1 MSKTE
6 SNEMKGGAII
16 RLKLALDKSLDTSA
30 TQSEVVDVLQ
40 AMNLLPM
47 TLDFLRS
54 TKVGKAVANVQ
65 KKYEPS
71 SEPHKLAA
79 LIVLKWKLIADKSKK
94 EEKAT
99 NVTTCTN
106 KVAKKTLS
114 GLPPNLNDKVHGNS
128 NPNEVAAKEEA
139 KKAVAT
145 MEAVVMVDQ
154 NDDLYNELSD
164 SRRKIM
170 DIFANRLSK
179 DCTEPTIAK
188 FLGYKIEKCVN
199 DMFEDKS
206 EYSTKARSLAFN
218 LKQNEQLRIDIVDGY
233 LPAETLVRL
242 TQEQLATKSK
252 KEANEKNEK
261 DAVMNR
267 RSDYFKI
274 ARDDLCRDNGINPD
288 QAGQFTCRK
297 CGGSKTSSY
306 QMQTRSADEPM
317 TVFICCLKCGNKW
330 RE

>member
-1 MSKTE
+1 MKVE
-6 SNEMKGGAII
+6 SDIT
-16 RLKLALDKSLDTSA
+16 RLKLSLDKVLDSSGTCSEALDILNA
-30 TQSEVVDVLQ
+30 LELV
-40 AMNLLPM
+40 PM
-47 TLDFLRS
+47 TLEFLRS

-65 KKYEPS
+65 KKFESS

-79 LIVLKWKLIADKSKK
+79 TIVSKWKLIVDKSKK
-94 EEKAT
+94 EEKKTIDGANT
-99 NVTTCTN
+99 NNKVTT
-106 KVAKKTLS
+106 KSV
-114 GLPPNLNDKVHGNS
+114 GELPPNLKEKIHGNS
-128 NPNEVAAKEEA
+128 NPKDVLAKEEA
-139 KKAVAT
+139 RKSAAT
-145 MEAVVMVDQ
+145 KESIGMADQ

-164 SRRKIM
+164 NRRKIM
-170 DIFANRLSK
+170 EIFANRLSK

-188 FLGYKIEKCVN
+188 FLGYKIEKSVY
-199 DMFEDKS
+199 DMFEVKS
-206 EYSTKARSLAFN
+206 EYSAKVRSLAFN
-218 LKQNEQLRIDIVDGY
+218 LKQNNQLRIDIVEGDI
-233 LPAETLVRL
+233 LAENVVQLS
-242 TQEQLATKSK
+242 QEQMATKSK

-297 CGGSKTSSY
+297 CGGSKTSHY

-317 TVFICCLKCGNKW
+317 TVFVCCLKCGNRW